1 MVFIIVV
8 FAVVALIVSF
18 VLTFT
23 VMRRISREFTL
34 HRRNHRLATLL
45 KEERDRNV
53 ASVNSSMPDIRKTD
67 IYRRLHSVI
76 YDEHGGE
83 RFGEKDW
90 LELISKTDEAY
101 GGFSQRL
108 QSVHPLSEFE
118 MKVCVLLKL
127 GISPKHISQLTYH
140 DISSVSSARSRL
152 YQKFFG
158 EKGSAKAWDAYISK
172 F

>member
-1 MVFIIVV
+1 MVFTVIV

-18 VLTFT
+18 VLTVT

-34 HRRNHRLATLL
+34 HRRNHKLATLL
-45 KEERDRNV
+45 KEERDKD
-53 ASVNSSMPDIRKTD
+53 ASAATPSLPDIRKTD

-83 RFGEKDW
+83 RFGEKEW
-90 LELISKTDEAY
+90 LELISKTDEVY

-127 GISPKHISQLTYH
+127 GVSPKHISQLTYH

-158 EKGSAKAWDAYISK
+158 EKGSAKEWDAYISK